1 MFAGRLV
8 GPGVANSAG
17 VTKEDEGV
25 EKKIPL
31 DPGNSER
38 EFTPLIPFSNCNFCD
53 WPTNRFG
60 SGRTP
65 PPNERK
71 FSPEKVSKLVGGCGV
86 ACCGAGGGGL
96 LVVLLVVLLVPGRMV
111 PKVLGPTAAG
121 LGGAALPVTTTGRT
135 EFWTNGR
142 TEFWGKNVWELE
154 EVGPDGKKVL
164 GVVLLVVVLLVVLLV
179 VVVGG

>member
-31 DPGNSER
+31 APGNSER

-53 WPTNRFG
+53 WPTNWFG

-121 LGGAALPVTTTGRT
+121 LGGAALPVTTIGRT
-135 EFWTNGR
+135 EF
-142 TEFWGKNVWELE
+142 
-154 EVGPDGKKVL
+154 
-164 GVVLLVVVLLVVLLV
+164 
-179 VVVGG
+179 

>member
-31 DPGNSER
+31 APGNSER

-53 WPTNRFG
+53 WPTNWFG

-71 FSPEKVSKLVGGCGV
+71 FSPEKVSKLAGGCGV
-86 ACCGAGGGGL
+86 ACCGGGGGLLVLL

-121 LGGAALPVTTTGRT
+121 LGGAALPVTTIGRT
-135 EFWTNGR
+135 EF
-142 TEFWGKNVWELE
+142 
-154 EVGPDGKKVL
+154 
-164 GVVLLVVVLLVVLLV
+164 
-179 VVVGG
+179 